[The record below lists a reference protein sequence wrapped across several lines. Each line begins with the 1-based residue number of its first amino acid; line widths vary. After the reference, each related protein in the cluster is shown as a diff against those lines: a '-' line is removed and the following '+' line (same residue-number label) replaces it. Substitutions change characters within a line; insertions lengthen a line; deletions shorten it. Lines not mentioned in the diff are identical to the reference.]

1 MFYNENLI
9 VGKVPKAIRKR
20 TKENMEVYNM
30 CLSDSFEEAVKTY
43 AKEGTELWKA
53 LYYSD
58 FRKFIPSVYKEQSLD
73 FTKYPLAY
81 ANK

>member
-1 MFYNENLI
+1 MFYYDELI
-9 VGKVPKAIRKR
+9 VGKVSKRIRQR

-53 LYYSD
+53 WYYSD
-58 FRKFIPSVYKEQSLD
+58 FRKFIPSVYKDESLD